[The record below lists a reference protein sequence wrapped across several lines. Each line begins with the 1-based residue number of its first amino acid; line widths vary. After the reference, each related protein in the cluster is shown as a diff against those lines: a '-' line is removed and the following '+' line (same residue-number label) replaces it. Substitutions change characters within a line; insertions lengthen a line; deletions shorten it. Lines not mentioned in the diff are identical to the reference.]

1 MSNKIKAEFNP
12 VIKEILTSSNILLN
26 DGLTYLLAIHFG
38 TNPSYIPEELK
49 RKVLATNI
57 LTKDY
62 SNGEVKWKVPL
73 FDGQD
78 IGFEWIVDFMNLFS
92 EVNPTRRGTKSLVLT
107 RMKKFFVN
115 NPSIRSQDVMEATK
129 LYIKNVNDPKYI
141 KMSHKFIYEQGGSML
156 EDWIENYEK
165 SKNSGG
171 NKRKMM

>member
-1 MSNKIKAEFNP
+1 MSNRIKSEFNP
-12 VIKEILTSSNILLN
+12 VIKEILSSSNISLN
-26 DGLTYLLAIHFG
+26 DGLTYLLTVHFG
-38 TNPSYIPEELK
+38 INPSYIPEELK

-129 LYIKNVNDPKYI
+129 LY
-141 KMSHKFIYEQGGSML
+141 
-156 EDWIENYEK
+156 
-165 SKNSGG
+165 
-171 NKRKMM
+171 